1 MNIINEEDLSDIS
14 TRKLIAEYQG
24 INQKIALLE
33 IEIEERKKDLT
44 YNDDYKRELR
54 SLERN
59 SSNIKADIINGHKQM
74 MGKAVGYCIKKYG
87 VWDDKK
93 GKMVPLHDLNGFGQ
107 SIDEYGRLVEVDDDE
122 LKSEALCQFQRTLH
136 KFDLS
141 KENSDFSQ
149 NAFRDICTHIKR
161 LFGIAGMKTK
171 KRKAIWA
178 EQCLQKLVNV
188 RRNECLS
195 QGREV
200 KFSEVAKILGIKQK
214 VVDGLLSICSHT
226 ESLYL
231 EDIKGGGVKSDYYD
245 NGLEE
250 DCRAEVDNNAKD
262 DWLQQNAEKICSRK
276 ELDVLA
282 HRLMEPKLYLVSITS
297 TTEEFPV
304 VDNRIKEIE
313 NLISQN
319 KYDERLV
326 DMLKDFFGFE
336 PRSTQ
341 EPDVDLLIRLGI
353 YKN

>member
-1 MNIINEEDLSDIS
+1 M
-14 TRKLIAEYQG
+14 G
-24 INQKIALLE
+24 LE
-33 IEIEERKKDLT
+33 FIEPSKYCQLP
-44 YNDDYKRELR
+44 
-54 SLERN
+54 SLFF
-59 SSNIKADIINGHKQM
+59 Q
-74 MGKAVGYCIKKYG
+74 KYG
-87 VWDDKK
+87 YIK
-93 GKMVPLHDLNGFGQ
+93 GAEEEVQ
-107 SIDEYGRLVEVDDDE
+107 SLKEEIQS
-122 LKSEALCQFQRTLH
+122 LKSSPA
-136 KFDLS
+136 
-141 KENSDFSQ
+141 KETQDQ
-149 NAFRDICTHIKR
+149 KP
-161 LFGIAGMKTK
+161 
-171 KRKAIWA
+171 AIWA

-188 RRNECLS
+188 RKNECLR

-250 DCRAEVDNNAKD
+250 DCRAEVDTNAKD

-353 YKN
+353 YNN